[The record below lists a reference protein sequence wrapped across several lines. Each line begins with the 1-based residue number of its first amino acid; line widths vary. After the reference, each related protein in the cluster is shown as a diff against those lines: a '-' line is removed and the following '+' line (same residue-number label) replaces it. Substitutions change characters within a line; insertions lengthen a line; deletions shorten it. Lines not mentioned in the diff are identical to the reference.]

1 MRTKKI
7 IGKAITPLLALI
19 WLLVGFPQAAHAQY
33 TDPGSTAL
41 LIQIIGGMIVGAI
54 FYFGV
59 FRNWLANKF
68 GRGKSATSG
77 NTTGTAGTRSE

>member
-1 MRTKKI
+1 MRNKKI
-7 IGKAITPLLALI
+7 IGTAITPVLALL
-19 WLLVGFPQAAHAQY
+19 WLLVGFPQPAHAQY

-41 LIQIIGGMIVGAI
+41 LMQIIGGMIVGAI

-68 GRGKSATSG
+68 GREKSAT
-77 NTTGTAGTRSE
+77 TGTVGNKGE

>member
-1 MRTKKI
+1 MRNKKI
-7 IGKAITPLLALI
+7 IGTTITSVFALL
-19 WLLVGFPQAAHAQY
+19 WLLVGFPQPAHAQY

-41 LIQIIGGMIVGAI
+41 LMQIIGGMIVGAI

-68 GRGKSATSG
+68 NRGKSV
-77 NTTGTAGTRSE
+77 TTGTLSNKGE

>member
-1 MRTKKI
+1 MRNKKKM
-7 IGKAITPLLALI
+7 IGTAITPFLALL
-19 WLLVGFPQAAHAQY
+19 WLLTAFPQTAHAQY

-41 LIQIIGGMIVGAI
+41 LIQIIGGMILGGI

-68 GRGKSATSG
+68 GRGKNATTS
-77 NTTGTAGTRSE
+77 TAGNKSE